1 MGCTPESKADNMVC
15 MIPSD
20 WVLLAVSFAGDR
32 GLSPVQL
39 QKVLF
44 LLAQEVPNDVGDD
57 FYRFGPYNYGPFCKR
72 VYQDAEHLSEQGL
85 IVMQE
90 VQGQRW
96 KRFTISGAGAER
108 ARELLIESKNR
119 PTEYLRRVVE
129 WASKLSFAELVRAI
143 YQRYPAYRENSV
155 FQG

>member
-1 MGCTPESKADNMVC
+1 MVGMTPA
-15 MIPSD
+15 D

-44 LLAQEVPNDVGDD
+44 LLAQELPDEVGGD
-57 FYRFGPYNYGPFCKR
+57 FYRFTPYNYGPFCKR
-72 VYQDAEHLSEQGL
+72 VYQDANHLSESGL
-85 IVMQE
+85 VIMQE
-90 VQGQRW
+90 LQGQRW
-96 KRFTISGAGAER
+96 KRFTISSAGAER
-108 ARELLIESKNR
+108 ARELLTESKRR
-119 PTEYLRRVVE
+119 PTEYLRRIVE